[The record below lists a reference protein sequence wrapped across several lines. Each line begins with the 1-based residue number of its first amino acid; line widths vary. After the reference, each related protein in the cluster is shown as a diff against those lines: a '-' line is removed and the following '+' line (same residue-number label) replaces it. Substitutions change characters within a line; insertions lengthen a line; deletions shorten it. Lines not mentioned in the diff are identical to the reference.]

1 MKYGYKLID
10 NLIQNPTKANL
21 IILNKILSFGIPF
34 NAPHSFKI
42 KNLSQDLVKI
52 QLPNKKLNH
61 NHISGIHACA
71 IATVGE
77 FCAGL
82 SILSSFGISKY
93 RLILAELNVKYS
105 YQGKTHLEGSCL
117 PTQINQEEV
126 KNALETNGTYLQT
139 LKTVISE
146 EKSGKEVAVVTTT
159 WQLKP
164 WNLVKTKN

>member
-1 MKYGYKLID
+1 MKFGYKMIDKLIG
-10 NLIQNPTKANL
+10 NPTKSNL
-21 IILNKILSFGIPF
+21 VILNKVLSFGIPF

-42 KNLSQDLVKI
+42 KNLSSDLVKI

-61 NHISGIHACA
+61 NHLSGIHACA

-93 RLILAELNVKYS
+93 RLILSELNVKYS
-105 YQGKTHLEGSCL
+105 YQGRTKLEGSCL
-117 PTQINQEEV
+117 PTQINKEEV
-126 KNALETNGTYLQT
+126 QESLEKNGTYFQT
-139 LKTVISE
+139 LKTIIRE
-146 EKSGKEVAVVTTT
+146 ESSGKEVAVVTTT

-164 WNLVKTKN
+164 WNLVKTKQ